1 MKRKV
6 AMLTGAVAVCLSMGS
21 TTLRAD
27 AVSENTN
34 FVEEVY
40 LDLLQR
46 PASTIE
52 IASGLGALG
61 SETHFQFALSI
72 DTSNEYYQLLVGS
85 YFQGLLGRPASTL
98 EIASGLSALGSETRF
113 QFALSID
120 TSNEYYQLLAGSY
133 VQDLLGRPATPTD
146 ISVFTALL
154 SSNSDEFVQA
164 QIAGSAEFFLKSG
177 SSDAGFVTALFKD
190 FLNRTPSSSEVA
202 FWVGALG
209 TMSREQV
216 AALILGTLE
225 YDSDLVK
232 SYYLQFLQRPADS
245 TGLNFFANALN
256 GGTRTDEQ
264 VIASLIGTDEYFNL
278 AQPGAAQT
286 PEPRT
291 VALLGLGLATFILLR
306 RQLAG

>member
-1 MKRKV
+1 MKKIV
-6 AMLTGAVAVCLSMGS
+6 ALLALAVCLSTGS
-21 TTLRAD
+21 ILSAD
-27 AVSENTN
+27 AITENTN
-34 FVEEVY
+34 FVEKVY
-40 LDLLQR
+40 QDLLQR
-46 PASTIE
+46 PAST
-52 IASGLGALG
+52 
-61 SETHFQFALSI
+61 
-72 DTSNEYYQLLVGS
+72 V
-85 YFQGLLGRPASTL
+85 
-98 EIASGLSALGSETRF
+98 EIASGLSVLGSETRF

-120 TSNEYYQLLAGSY
+120 TSNQYYQLLAGSY

-146 ISVFTALL
+146 LSFFTPLL

-190 FLNRTPSSSEVA
+190 FLNRTPSSGEVA

-256 GGTRTDEQ
+256 GGTLTDEQ

-278 AQPGAAQT
+278 AQTPGPAQT

-291 VALLGLGLATFILLR
+291 IVLLGGLATIILLR
-306 RQLAG
+306 RQLGG

>member
-6 AMLTGAVAVCLSMGS
+6 AILAGAVAVCLSMGS

-34 FVEEVY
+34 FIDKVY
-40 LDLLQR
+40 QDLLQ
-46 PASTIE
+46 
-52 IASGLGALG
+52 
-61 SETHFQFALSI
+61 
-72 DTSNEYYQLLVGS
+72 
-85 YFQGLLGRPASTL
+85 RPASTL

-120 TSNEYYQLLAGSY
+120 TSNEYYELLAGSY

-146 ISVFTALL
+146 LSFFTPLL

-190 FLNRTPSSSEVA
+190 FLNRTPTSSELA
-202 FWVGALG
+202 LFVGELS
-209 TMSREQV
+209 TMTREQV
-216 AALILGTLE
+216 ASQILGLLD
-225 YDSDLVK
+225 YDKDLVN
-232 SYYLQFLQRPADS
+232 SYYLQFLRRPADS
-245 TGLNFFANALN
+245 TDLNFFANALN